1 MSDRPRRI
9 NMRNEIGRFGVA
21 INSRLLLWWVA
32 TMVRGQRKRRR
43 NAGPAVSSQ
52 RERLLAGAVTAAGRE
67 GYPSATV
74 SAIIAA
80 AGVSRPT
87 FYEHFEN
94 RSIALLA
101 AADAAQRRLA
111 GLVREELGAHPAE
124 QALAAALSAIFE
136 HAERESPTARFLA
149 EELLGGGPAALELR
163 DRGVTALAGL
173 VQARLAQADTEADA
187 PDLPAELVI
196 AAAQRG
202 LATRLRRSERS
213 VGSLAGPFEWWL
225 DCYARPLCEH
235 RRSALGYHAQPP
247 ASVHVPV
254 EPLQAGDDP
263 RERIIFAV
271 AELAERDGYGAVTVA
286 EITRRAGLDGRAF
299 YRLFAD
305 KHEAFA
311 AVHELGFRRLMEA
324 TADAFFSGPHWPER
338 NWRAGCAFT
347 EFLARNPL
355 VANVGFVEAHAA
367 GLSAIQRLEES
378 RSAFGML
385 MQDGNRELRAE
396 LRPGP
401 VAIEA
406 IVNTIFEVV
415 YRHARDGATARLP
428 GLVGFFSYLVLVPFD
443 TLDGVEAVLA
453 AELEATGM
461 GAAAT

>member
-1 MSDRPRRI
+1 
-9 NMRNEIGRFGVA
+9 
-21 INSRLLLWWVA
+21 
-32 TMVRGQRKRRR
+32 MVRGQRKRRR
-43 NAGPAVSSQ
+43 GDRLAVSSQ
-52 RERLLAGAVTAAGRE
+52 RERLLAGAVTAAARE
-67 GYPSATV
+67 SYPSATV

-111 GLVREELGAHPAE
+111 GLVRDELGARPAE
-124 QALAAALSAIFE
+124 QALAAALTAIFE
-136 HAERESPTARFLA
+136 HAEQEPATARFLA

-163 DRGVTALAGL
+163 DRGVATLAGL
-173 VQARLAQADTEADA
+173 VRARLEQADAEADA

-213 VGSLAGPFEWWL
+213 VGSLAGPFERWL
-225 DCYARPLCEH
+225 DCYARPLGEH
-235 RRSALGYHAQPP
+235 HRSSQRHHANPP
-247 ASVHVPV
+247 ASAHVPV
-254 EPLQAGDDP
+254 EPLKAGDDP
-263 RERIIFAV
+263 REQIIFAV
-271 AELAERDGYGAVTVA
+271 AELAEHDGYGAITVA
-286 EITRRAGLDGRAF
+286 EITRRAGVDGRAF

-311 AVHELGFRRLMEA
+311 AVHELGFRRLMEV
-324 TADAFFSGPHWPER
+324 TAEAFFSGSDWPTR

-367 GLSAIQRLEES
+367 GLSAIQRLEDS

-385 MQDGNRELRAE
+385 MQDGNRELTAE
-396 LRPGP
+396 QRPGP

-415 YRHARDGATARLP
+415 YTHARNGDMERLP
-428 GLVGFFSYLVLVPFD
+428 GIVGFFSYLVLVPFD
-443 TLDGVEAVLA
+443 TLDGVEALLT
-453 AELEATGM
+453 AELKATGM